1 MDVVDFMEEAATA
14 TLKVAAESY
23 DAAYERVN
31 KLATLLAG
39 GAGAAGVYA
48 IGKIGVRSDLFQ
60 VLPLLLLAIWW
71 LGVAAT
77 LVLAGS
83 KSREVNLG
91 ANSIELRKIYNEEL
105 AQLGSAEDSATH
117 ALQQTRWRHLDAI
130 DEQIRI
136 YSEGLSARS
145 EAIDKAYRALAASPV
160 PALLGIVL
168 AAAANR

>member
-1 MDVVDFMEEAATA
+1 MDVLEFMEETATA
-14 TLKVAAESY
+14 TLKVAADGY
-23 DAAYERVN
+23 DSAYERVN
-31 KLATLLAG
+31 KLATLIAG

-48 IGKIGVRSDLFQ
+48 LGKIGVRSDLFQ

-77 LVLAGS
+77 LVLTGS

-105 AQLGSAEDSATH
+105 GQLESADNGQMR
-117 ALQQTRWRHLDAI
+117 ALEQTRWRHLDAI

-136 YSEGLSARS
+136 YSDGLSNRS
-145 EAIDKAYRALAASPV
+145 EALDKAYRALAASPL
-160 PALLGIVL
+160 PAVIGIVL

>member
-1 MDVVDFMEEAATA
+1 MDVVDFMEETATA

-23 DAAYERVN
+23 DSAYERVN
-31 KLATLLAG
+31 KLATLIAG

-48 IGKIGVRSDLFQ
+48 LGKIGVRSDLFQ
-60 VLPLLLLAIWW
+60 VLPLLLLAVWW

-77 LVLAGS
+77 LVLARS

-91 ANSIELRKIYNEEL
+91 GNSIELRKIYNEEL
-105 AQLGSAEDSATH
+105 GRLASADDSATH
-117 ALQQTRWRHLDAI
+117 ALEQTRWRQLDAI

-136 YSEGLSARS
+136 YSEGLSNRS
-145 EAIDKAYRALAASPV
+145 EALDRAYRALAASPL
-160 PALLGIVL
+160 PAFIGIVL